1 MIYSARIDILEG
13 INVNKTSESKD
24 CDVCHYFYFLDKG
37 FKFQRYVCCG
47 CHDLL
52 MMSINLNGNAIW
64 NIMVFVL
71 ISFQY

>member
-1 MIYSARIDILEG
+1 MNMIYSVRIDILEG

-47 CHDLL
+47 F
-52 MMSINLNGNAIW
+52 MI
-64 NIMVFVL
+64 
-71 ISFQY
+71 Y